1 MNPWYN
7 EDARLRF
14 SIISLLLSDKIG
26 QSRNGKEISEQAVRL
41 FSKDSFINKILNA
54 RVDYENKKYKKCCE
68 QCEELLETESLSVS
82 ERNQVLFLTA
92 DAYIARAKKAKKESN
107 KSEFYNKAANAMIVV
122 RNSAE
127 PDYLES
133 LKRLKTIYTEMGGD
147 NLKEAE
153 KINSILSVYEN

>member
-1 MNPWYN
+1 
-7 EDARLRF
+7 
-14 SIISLLLSDKIG
+14 
-26 QSRNGKEISEQAVRL
+26 
-41 FSKDSFINKILNA
+41 
-54 RVDYENKKYKKCCE
+54 
-68 QCEELLETESLSVS
+68 
-82 ERNQVLFLTA
+82 
-92 DAYIARAKKAKKESN
+92 
-107 KSEFYNKAANAMIVV
+107 MIVV